1 VSGERLLEV
10 CVPPAAAGMRLDRFL
25 ATLPELGTRSHAKS
39 LLDEGRV
46 AVDGRPR
53 KAGHAVRTG
62 ERVAVKVPPP
72 APAGV
77 EPEPLPLVVLYEDEY
92 LLAIDKPPD
101 MVVHPAAGARRGTVV
116 NAVLHR
122 LGALAGVGE
131 PERPGIVHRLDR
143 DTSGVLLVARTA
155 PALEGLARQFR
166 DRTIT
171 KRYVAVVHGS
181 VRGPA
186 GVIDRPIGRH
196 PRERQR
202 MSVRARG
209 GRSAVTRFEVV
220 ERFPGATL
228 LRLAPQ
234 TGRTHQL
241 RVHLAALGHPIVG
254 DRVYGGRGRAVGG
267 TPAAAAAVL
276 AAFPRQALHA
286 ESLTF
291 AHPMSGAGLRVA
303 AALPAD
309 MRGLVGALRRARPG

>member
-1 VSGERLLEV
+1 
-10 CVPPAAAGMRLDRFL
+10 MRLDRFL
-25 ATLPELGTRSHAKS
+25 ATLPELGTRSRAKG

-46 AVDGRPR
+46 SVDGLTR
-53 KAGHAVRTG
+53 KAGHAVRSG
-62 ERVAVKVPPP
+62 ERVVITVPPP
-72 APAGV
+72 QPAGV
-77 EPEPLPLVVLYEDEY
+77 EPEALPLVVLYEDEQ

-101 MVVHPAAGARRGTVV
+101 MVVHPAPGVRSGTVV

-155 PALEGLARQFR
+155 QALEGLARQFR
-166 DRTIT
+166 DRTIA
-171 KRYVAVVHGS
+171 KRYVAVVHGR
-181 VRGPA
+181 VGGAA

-209 GRSAVTRFEVV
+209 GRGAVTRFEVV
-220 ERFPGATL
+220 ERFAGATL
-228 LRLAPQ
+228 LRLAPE
-234 TGRTHQL
+234 TGRTHQI

-254 DRVYGGRGRAVGG
+254 DRVYGGRGRAVAG

-276 AAFPRQALHA
+276 AGFARQALHA
-286 ESLTF
+286 ESIAFT
-291 AHPMSGAGLRVA
+291 HPSSGGLVRVTA
-303 AALPAD
+303 SLPDD
-309 MRGLVGALRRARPG
+309 MRELLEVLRHAGPA